1 LVVVVDCIPG
11 ISNKARAARSFSVL
25 VEQSL
30 PTEAI
35 LIADQAENASSV
47 LSTLSAKV
55 AQTLGVDAEHIERAV
70 VERERARTTAFPNGS
85 AVPHCRL
92 AGLKRFCIG
101 MMILRQPVRWDNEG
115 HAVDTVILIV
125 GPSEN
130 VSDHLRI
137 LANCSRLLDSSAV
150 RAKLKRAPDAESVHA
165 LMAAAEGAIEHRR
178 SREGVLREL
187 RPDADQSKDELSEVA
202 NRFEW

>member
-1 LVVVVDCIPG
+1 
-11 ISNKARAARSFSVL
+11 VL
-25 VEQSL
+25 VQESL
-30 PTEAI
+30 PTDAI
-35 LIADQAENASSV
+35 LIMDHAENAAQI
-47 LSTLSAKV
+47 LSTLSRKV
-55 AQTLGVDAEHIERAV
+55 ADALGMEAEKIERAV
-70 VERERARTTAFPNGS
+70 VDRERARTTAFPNGY

-92 AGLKRFCIG
+92 PGLKQFCIA

-115 HAVDTVILIV
+115 HAVDTIILIV

-137 LANCSRLLDSSAV
+137 LANCSRLLDSAAL
-150 RAKLKRAPDAESVHA
+150 RNKLKEAPDAEAVHS
-165 LMAAAEGAIEHRR
+165 LMSAAEEAVEHQR

-187 RPDADQSKDELSEVA
+187 RPDADRASDDLSDVV

>member
-1 LVVVVDCIPG
+1 M
-11 ISNKARAARSFSVL
+11 L

-30 PTEAI
+30 STEAI
-35 LIADQAENASSV
+35 LIVDQVENSSSV
-47 LSTLSAKV
+47 LSALSEKV
-55 AQTLGVDAEHIERAV
+55 AHVLSVDSDHIERAV
-70 VERERARTTAFPNGS
+70 SDRERARTTAFPNGS

-92 AGLKRFCIG
+92 PGLKRFGMG
-101 MMILRQPVRWDNEG
+101 MMILGQPVRWDNEG

-137 LANCSRLLDSSAV
+137 LANCSRLLDSPAV
-150 RAKLKRAPDAESVHA
+150 RGKLKQAPNPEAVYA
-165 LMAAAEGAIEHRR
+165 LMTAAEAAIEQRR

-187 RPDADQSKDELSEVA
+187 RPEAGQAQDELRDVA
-202 NRFEW
+202 ERLEW

>member
-1 LVVVVDCIPG
+1 M
-11 ISNKARAARSFSVL
+11 L

-30 PTEAI
+30 STEAI
-35 LIADQAENASSV
+35 LIMDQAENSSSV
-47 LSTLSAKV
+47 LSALSAKV
-55 AQTLGVDAEHIERAV
+55 AQALDVDAERIEHAV
-70 VERERARTTAFPNGS
+70 SDRERARTTAFPNGS

-92 AGLKRFCIG
+92 PGLKQFGMG

-137 LANCSRLLDSSAV
+137 LANCSRLLDSPAV
-150 RAKLKRAPDAESVHA
+150 RGKLKRAPNPEAVYA
-165 LMAAAEGAIEHRR
+165 LMTAAEAAIEQRR

-187 RPDADQSKDELSEVA
+187 RPEAGQSHDELGEVA
-202 NRFEW
+202 ARFEW